1 MHPYLS
7 FRPAANLFK
16 QKSPAY
22 SPTWCRF
29 TNFVHKKRQNKNNKI
44 EKKEKKRN
52 YNHKE
57 KQKRLR

>member
-1 MHPYLS
+1 MP
-7 FRPAANLFK
+7 NLLK

-44 EKKEKKRN
+44 EKKKIKEITIIKKN
-52 YNHKE
+52 KNE
-57 KQKRLR
+57 

>member
-1 MHPYLS
+1 MP
-7 FRPAANLFK
+7 NLLK